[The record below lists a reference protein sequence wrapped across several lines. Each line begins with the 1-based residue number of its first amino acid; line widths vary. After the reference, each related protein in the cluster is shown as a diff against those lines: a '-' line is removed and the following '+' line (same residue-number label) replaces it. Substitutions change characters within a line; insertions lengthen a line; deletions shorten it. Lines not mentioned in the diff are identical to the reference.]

1 MPVKELLGDSQK
13 PIVMPHYPHFLAE
26 DNAVWTKFLRSGFTG
41 LEKVWYDV
49 RVGKAVSLP
58 LGATVLEQK
67 IARGLTRK
75 RIDAICLVAGTFWV
89 VEVKPYSNMTALGQV
104 LTYVRLFVRDYTF
117 KGDAVPVIVCDAHDE
132 DLEEEFI
139 AQGVM
144 VIVNEP
150 E

>member
-1 MPVKELLGDSQK
+1 MAVKESLGPSQK
-13 PIVMPHYPHFLAE
+13 PIVMPHYPHMLAE
-26 DNAVWTKFLRSGFTG
+26 DNAVWTRFLRSGFTG

-49 RVGKAVSLP
+49 RVGAAVTLP
-58 LGATVLEQK
+58 VTASVLEQK

-75 RIDAICLVAGTFWV
+75 RIDAICLVAGKFWV
-89 VEVKPYSNMTALGQV
+89 VEVKPYSNMTALGQA
-104 LTYVRLFVRDYTF
+104 LTYVRLFRRDYAF
-117 KGDAVPVIVCDAHDE
+117 PGVAVPVIVCDAHDV